1 VKRFAFFP
9 GCLIPARHPAM
20 EFAIRATLPRLD
32 IELVDLEGASCCP
45 DPIYFKSKDK
55 LTWLAVAARNLCL
68 AEDLGVDVVTNCS
81 GCTATL
87 SETYHMLA
95 DEPELKEQVNK
106 RLAKI
111 GRTYKGTSKVRHIA
125 TVVRDEAGYEAI
137 RSSVT
142 HPLKGLKVAI
152 HYGCHLL
159 KPSRIMNVDNPDD
172 PSVLENL
179 IRALGA
185 EPVRHRNWYLCCGK
199 ACQNEDIPNNMMHDL
214 LGSVHDEKADV
225 LGMICPTCF
234 GQFDHGQMKIAKL
247 FDEDYHTPAVYYF
260 QLLALAQGVPY
271 EKLGFEKQRFKPIV
285 LQQFDQASA
294 APPA

>member
-1 VKRFAFFP
+1 
-9 GCLIPARHPAM
+9 M
-20 EFAIRATLPRLD
+20 
-32 IELVDLEGASCCP
+32 
-45 DPIYFKSKDK
+45 
-55 LTWLAVAARNLCL
+55 
-68 AEDLGVDVVTNCS
+68 
-81 GCTATL
+81 
-87 SETYHMLA
+87 
-95 DEPELKEQVNK
+95 
-106 RLAKI
+106 
-111 GRTYKGTSKVRHIA
+111 
-125 TVVRDEAGYEAI
+125 VRDEAGYETI
-137 RSSVT
+137 RNSVT

-214 LGSVHDEKADV
+214 LGAVHDEKADI

-271 EKLGFEKQRFKPIV
+271 TSSDSRSSVSNRPCCSSSTRPRPHRHRRHERASLNHRGTETQRGTE
-285 LQQFDQASA
+285 ASHRRKHEGTKTRSGHQDITFLTQRNRKTQG
-294 APPA
+294 

>member
-1 VKRFAFFP
+1 M
-9 GCLIPARHPAM
+9 L
-20 EFAIRATLPRLD
+20 
-32 IELVDLEGASCCP
+32 P

-55 LTWLAVAARNLCL
+55 LSWLAVAARNLCL
-68 AEDLGVDVVTNCS
+68 AEDLGVDLVTNCS

-87 SETYHMLA
+87 SETYHLLA
-95 DEPELKEQVNK
+95 DEPELKKEVNE

-111 GRTYKGTSKVRHIA
+111 GRNYKGTSKVRHIA
-125 TVVRDEAGYEAI
+125 TVVRDEVGYETI
-137 RSSVT
+137 RNSVT

-185 EPVRHRNWYLCCGK
+185 DPVRHRNWYLCCGK

-214 LGSVHDEKADV
+214 LGSVHDEEADV

-234 GQFDHGQMKIAKL
+234 GQFDHGQKKIAKL

-271 EKLGFEKQRFKPIV
+271 DQLGFQKQRFKPTV
-285 LQQFDQASA
+285 LQQFEETAA
-294 APPA
+294 PAPPA